1 MGKSPLVSIVMNCY
15 NGEKFLSEAINSIYD
30 QTYQNWEI
38 IFWDNAST
46 DSSANIALTYN
57 DKLKYNKSK
66 SKTSLGRARALAVG
80 EVSGEY
86 LAFLDCDD
94 LWYKKKLE
102 RQIDKIMNSQD
113 VGIVYCKTN
122 IISDKGEIINK
133 YSTKKPLLE
142 GDIFF
147 NLAKHDF
154 IPFVSALVPL
164 KIYHECGGFPDS
176 FENST
181 DYYLFLS
188 IANKYKVLAIQEPYC
203 DYRLHSNNLSHQQ
216 SIICALEDIKVVSN
230 FLPDLRAK
238 NALSYQYVNLAAK
251 YLKEGSFVKCIKTM
265 VKNGNWLILM
275 SRLLKRFIR

>member
-1 MGKSPLVSIVMNCY
+1 MDKSPLVSIVMNCY
-15 NGEKFLSEAINSIYD
+15 NGEKFLREAINSIYN

-57 DKLKYNKSK
+57 DKLKYNKAK
-66 SKTSLGRARALAVG
+66 SKTSLGRARFLAVG
-80 EVSGEY
+80 EASGEY

-94 LWYKKKLE
+94 LWHEKKLE
-102 RQIDKIMNSQD
+102 KQIDKIMNSQD
-113 VGIVYCKTN
+113 VGLVYCKTN

-142 GDIFF
+142 GDIFS

-188 IANKYKVLAIQEPYC
+188 IAYRYRVLAIQEPCC
-203 DYRLHSNNLSHQQ
+203 DYRIHSNNLSHQQ
-216 SIICALEDIKVVSN
+216 QVLGALESIKAVSK
-230 FLPDLRAK
+230 FLPDLRAHNGLK
-238 NALSYQYVNLAAK
+238 YQYVNLAVM
-251 YLKEGSFVKCIKTM
+251 YLKERCFVKFIKTM
-265 VKNGNWLILM
+265 VKNGGWLVLM
-275 SRLLKRFIR
+275 SRLIKKFIK